1 MSPVPRASRSYT
13 PAVIALRPFLRPH
26 QPSPVG
32 FMLRVLGVAV
42 AASTMTGCSQIS
54 EDFGDL
60 MSGINDPT
68 PYEAAV
74 WAADF
79 NNPGRQRRGVVLLS
93 NADFGGEEAY
103 LELYRTLVED
113 STNPLVRAA
122 AVRAL
127 GRWGDGPDAQ
137 IIAAQLGNDSPQ
149 IRLESAIALQRIHER
164 PIEDRIW
171 RRLVDAD
178 EEESI
183 RIELAI
189 ALGQYDSDASFQ
201 ALCDALDD
209 RSLSI
214 NLAAADS
221 LRIMTGRDF
230 GLDAATWL
238 SWYDGQRRDDDN
250 PFAEGQIF
258 LYPTFQ
264 RKIGFFESLAF
275 WSPKTFEDPGVPR
288 GLSPTTRSTYS
299 DDVPP
304 DREYENLGEGP

>member
-1 MSPVPRASRSYT
+1 MNPVPRASRSYT
-13 PAVIALRPFLRPH
+13 ATVIDLRLSLRLHHPR
-26 QPSPVG
+26 PVG
-32 FMLRVLGVAV
+32 VMLQVLGMAI
-42 AASTMTGCSQIS
+42 ATSSMTSCGQIG
-54 EDFGDL
+54 EDFGEL

-113 STNPLVRAA
+113 SSNPLVRAA
-122 AVRAL
+122 AIRAL

-137 IIAAQLGNDSPQ
+137 LIAAQLGNDSPQ
-149 IRLESAIALQRIHER
+149 IRLESAIALQRIHEP

-178 EEESI
+178 EKESI

-221 LRIMTGRDF
+221 LRVMTGRDF
-230 GLDAATWL
+230 GLDAPTWL
-238 SWYDGQRRDDDN
+238 SWYDGQQRDDDD
-250 PFAEGQIF
+250 PFADGQIF

-264 RKIGFFESLAF
+264 RKIGFLESLAF
-275 WSPKTFEDPGVPR
+275 WSPNTFEDPGVPR
-288 GLSPTTRSTYS
+288 GLASATRSTYS